1 MVIPFYII
9 EWEKVTLLS
18 LEMKKLANRADVRKD
33 EKNEDF
39 ILHVKFFHIQE
50 Q

>member
-1 MVIPFYII
+1 MLTFYVI

-18 LEMKKLANRADVRKD
+18 LEMKKLANQADVRKD
-33 EKNEDF
+33 EKNENF